1 MNVNHINLALPLAP
15 VQLHL
20 TTLDPAAWSHLHTRF
35 GIEAFPLLEG
45 DDPRLSGDA
54 AESANEAGA
63 SVWRF
68 ERSGEGGVDAVLAWD
83 WIVLPGDIVVR
94 KNVQQVATNI
104 ELVAEDSSTLRPPLP
119 TLVFASLIHG
129 LPWHEFV
136 LREISGQ
143 RTRN

>member
-1 MNVNHINLALPLAP
+1 MNVNYINLPLPLSP

-20 TTLDPAAWSHLHTRF
+20 TTLNAAGWSHLLTRI
-35 GIEAFPLLEG
+35 GVEAFPLLEG
-45 DDPRLSGDA
+45 DDPHLMDATESGVDD
-54 AESANEAGA
+54 AGA

-68 ERSGEGGVDAVLAWD
+68 TQPGERAVEAVLAWD
-83 WIVLPGDIVVR
+83 WIVLPGNIVVR

-104 ELVAEDSSTLRPPLP
+104 ELVAEDSTALRPPLP

-143 RTRN
+143 PSPG